1 MSKLSEPLN
10 DFWDRQIQKTRL
22 SQGWKPLT
30 YKGLD
35 GNWHSYEWLGPLS
48 KWMGLVVDGFDNFD
62 SMSTT
67 TLEKFEKAPVLKEAP
82 KPKRARTKKGTYVAD
97 DKSTPDVNEA
107 WEGGKAPKKKA
118 TAKKPAAKKTTI
130 KRVKKTGK

>member
-1 MSKLSEPLN
+1 MGIFDWLFKRRTTSRKPRKPIIADAQGKSPYEQAKEILA
-10 DFWDRQIQKTRL
+10 QKE
-22 SQGWKPLT
+22 SV
-30 YKGLD
+30 LD
-35 GNWHSYEWLGPLS
+35 KKIKEGE
-48 KWMGLVVDGFDNFD
+48 V
-62 SMSTT
+62 

-107 WEGGKAPKKKA
+107 WVGGTAPKKKA
-118 TAKKPAAKKTTI
+118 KTKKPVAKKTTV